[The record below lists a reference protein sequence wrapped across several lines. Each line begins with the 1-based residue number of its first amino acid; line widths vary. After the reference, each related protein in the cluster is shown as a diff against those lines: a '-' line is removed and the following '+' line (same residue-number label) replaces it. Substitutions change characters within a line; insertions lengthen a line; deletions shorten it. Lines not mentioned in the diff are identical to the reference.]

1 MCPGNTH
8 TIDGG
13 DYFSYRWYTQSNDNI
28 SNNRYLNV
36 TEQGHYYLEATGED
50 GCSLWGDII
59 IDIGDDALQ
68 AEILLTSQATVG
80 DTLYLFEITNV
91 AIDSAIWD
99 YDTNAFSNI
108 SKNDVYNHS
117 YILLLECKKEG
128 IYNIGLNA
136 FSGGCYSPA
145 IKEIEVLSRT
155 DTNTVLWAPI
165 ESIIKQINLYPNPT
179 AGDFTVEVILR
190 EIYDIS
196 LTVYQTMSGR
206 KIKSIKQSGQEKY
219 TISCNL
225 ANHNSGSYMLRVVAG
240 RESKLVKIIK
250 N

>member
-13 DYFSYRWYTQSNDNI
+13 NHSSYRWYTQSNDNI

-36 TEQGHYYLEATGED
+36 TQRGHYYLEATGED

-128 IYNIGLNA
+128 IYNIALNA

-155 DTNTVLWAPI
+155 DTNIVLWAPI

-240 RESKLVKIIK
+240 RESKQVKIIK